1 MDLQTLEREIQQEA
15 KIDKAIDG
23 IVNKWL
29 KLNRNFRRT
38 DKKEN
43 STAMFVFIRK
53 DLSRFTIAYNKKDNP
68 VLDRYVS
75 DDSLTVVFVKK
86 QKSTR

>member
-43 STAMFVFIRK
+43 STAMFSFIRK
-53 DLSRFTIAYNKKDNP
+53 DLSMFTIAYNKKDNP